1 MIAVA
6 KAAREEVS
14 GCSVGSPLRYRQW
27 MVVPITLSDVESVVG
42 ASGRVMVAPPG
53 TPGSRMPLTVAIR
66 GHQLAVCE
74 QDAETSVPAGCGPV
88 LAQPERSSVSQRGD
102 RQSRRGAADGE

>member
-1 MIAVA
+1 
-6 KAAREEVS
+6 
-14 GCSVGSPLRYRQW
+14 

-74 QDAETSVPAGCGPV
+74 QDAETGVPAGWVLSLRSRNGHRYPNAAIANRDAALRMVSEFVRRAQQVPPV
-88 LAQPERSSVSQRGD
+88 V
-102 RQSRRGAADGE
+102 RGA